1 METTR
6 VHQAAM
12 NIIQAPIQDA
22 TKPALTV
29 QKCSQKNGTT
39 LTWTAAENELQ
50 SHSRNIFKQHKHE
63 DEIHTMDA

>member
-6 VHQAAM
+6 VHHAAM
-12 NIIQAPIQDA
+12 NIIQAPIHDA

-39 LTWTAAENELQ
+39 LTQTAAENELQ
-50 SHSRNIFKQHKHE
+50 SHIRNMFKQHEHE
-63 DEIHTMDA
+63 DEIYTMDA